1 MNVSAAMVKE
11 LRNMTGAGIM
21 DAKKALVETGGE
33 IDAAVDWLRAK
44 GIAKAAK
51 KSGRATGEGQICVL
65 VSDGAGVAVE
75 VNSET
80 DFVARN
86 KEFCSFAR
94 QVAAVAISV
103 DDLEGLMAASLGDGT
118 VADALAAQIAALG
131 ENMAV
136 RRMQKTAGA
145 SVASY
150 VHNQAENGIGKIG
163 VLVALEGE
171 DSGIGR
177 QIAMHVAATNPISLS
192 EEDAPADRVARE
204 RQVLAEIAK
213 STGKPDAIVQKI
225 VDGGMRKFFATETLL
240 NQKFVIN
247 PDETVGQA
255 AKDAGVTVKG
265 FVFMKVG
272 DSAS

>member
-21 DAKKALVETGGE
+21 DAKRALVENDGE
-33 IDAAVDWLRAK
+33 IEAAVDWLRTK

-65 VSDGAGVAVE
+65 VSGGAGVAVE

-86 KEFCSFAR
+86 KEFCGFAR
-94 QVAAVAISV
+94 QVASVAITV
-103 DDLEGLMAASLGDGT
+103 DDLESLMAAALGEGT

-131 ENMAV
+131 ENMTV
-136 RRMQKTAGA
+136 RRMQKTEAE

-150 VHNQAENGIGKIG
+150 VHNKSENGIGKIG
-163 VLVALEGE
+163 VLVALAGE
-171 DSGIGR
+171 DNGIGR

-192 EEDAPADRVARE
+192 EEDAPVDRVARE

-213 STGKPDAIVQKI
+213 STGKPEAIVQKI

-247 PDETVGQA
+247 PDVTVGQA
-255 AKDAGVTVKG
+255 ATDAGVTIKG

-272 DSAS
+272 DSAE